1 MSGFQRNNGSIEITS
16 KNWIEYIRE
25 KENVWRSFLANL
37 RPLYPH
43 LDSEYISA
51 LADIDQYNFANP
63 ITALV
68 TAQTSLNRQDNASIA
83 FSNGLEKFF
92 IDIYTKSQ
100 TLRKI
105 VEKRRVIYASDSSKS

>member
-1 MSGFQRNNGSIEITS
+1 MSGIQRNKGSIEITS

-25 KENVWRSFLANL
+25 KENVCRSFLANL

-51 LADIDQYNFANP
+51 LADIEQYNFADP

-68 TAQTSLNRQDNASIA
+68 TVQTSLNRQDNASIT
-83 FSNGLEKFF
+83 FSNDLEKFF
-92 IDIYTKSQ
+92 IDMYTRSQ

-105 VEKRRVIYASDSSKS
+105 VEKRRAIYGYIAND